1 MGYIALTKLDILK
14 AELWQRNDDE
24 ESDSRFLDD
33 KNEKVSI
40 MMMEVLTCKLG
51 MQIGPSTFEI
61 LPAIMLKHHR
71 MSNIVHLRL

>member
-1 MGYIALTKLDILK
+1 MRYIALTKLDILK

-40 MMMEVLTCKLG
+40 MMMY
-51 MQIGPSTFEI
+51 
-61 LPAIMLKHHR
+61 
-71 MSNIVHLRL
+71 